1 MSDDINKKS
10 FSRMVETYVFKN
22 KGCTYMDAVIEL
34 CEKNE
39 IDLRDAKKLINKQ
52 IVEHI
57 EREARDINMIA
68 GGTNT
73 YVLPV

>member
-1 MSDDINKKS
+1 
-10 FSRMVETYVFKN
+10 MVETYVFKHRDC
-22 KGCTYMDAVIEL
+22 GYMEAVIEL

-39 IDLRDAKKLINKQ
+39 IDLRDSKKLINKQ
-52 IVEHI
+52 IIEHI
-57 EREARDINMIA
+57 EREARNVNMIE